1 MRPSSRPTR
10 QPSTRPSRVPSTQP
24 SREPYAVPSTQ
35 PTVQP
40 TQLPSSPSG
49 QPTAIPSHPTHAPT
63 QAPSHTPLPTKN
75 PTTTTPIISNFTS
88 LLVPFSPTTST
99 SSTNGAVIGI
109 IGGICGVFLVIVGA
123 GGGFVFYQ
131 RLQIKKQGKG
141 MKIHINDD
149 ESQQAEEGGFSPAK
163 VLVLVTS
170 LKYPVL
176 AGATKLEVYSHA
188 NCKAGMLV
196 TLSNPHYP
204 NIDPEQRWIIAIG
217 SLILDRPL
225 DRDYGEGT
233 VITVTKKADTDSV
246 LDNNFASNHK
256 FKPRSNL
263 GVSGK
268 STLTMSAKSDLTISG
283 KSDLSVSEKRNHRN
297 RIYPIDD
304 GFTMDSPISNNY
316 NTSFNNRSSKEME
329 PIREAGRMRMQDE
342 AEEEEEEED
351 EEHLYQLDEERKSRE
366 AAMQRRLQSASIKES
381 KRRMPESQ
389 QEEEKQTVK
398 RVFVEPREVSPSAL
412 PPLTK
417 VHPNVRADHVDW
429 DDLSVYTAKE
439 RMFLEPRGVSP
450 PRATNQSS
458 VVIDQSSITLPIN
471 RPMIAIDRRG
481 ISRRNN
487 HSSRWEQDALS
498 TEGHMLY
505 EDESKANDED
515 DLSDVHSLTSS
526 ILSRRMSARQLS
538 NRHLYPLRRAQ
549 SVHSSCRSYESSVPA
564 AATVAPAAATVA
576 PTVLPPLTTVPPN
589 IGAGH
594 VDWDDL
600 SVYTIDDS
608 PVRQVHIQSPSNHDN
623 SRQGQ
628 GWATTSSR
636 SRSFRERDMHPT

>member
-1 MRPSSRPTR
+1 M
-10 QPSTRPSRVPSTQP
+10 
-24 SREPYAVPSTQ
+24 
-35 PTVQP
+35 
-40 TQLPSSPSG
+40 
-49 QPTAIPSHPTHAPT
+49 
-63 QAPSHTPLPTKN
+63 
-75 PTTTTPIISNFTS
+75 
-88 LLVPFSPTTST
+88 
-99 SSTNGAVIGI
+99 IGI

-188 NCKAGMLV
+188 DCKAGMLV

-225 DRDYGEGT
+225 DHAYEEGT

-246 LDNNFASNHK
+246 LDKNFASNHK
-256 FKPRSNL
+256 LKPRSHL

-283 KSDLSVSEKRNHRN
+283 KSDISVSERRNHRN

-304 GFTMDSPISNNY
+304 GLTMHSPMSNNY
-316 NTSFNNRSSKEME
+316 NTSSNNCSSKEMAS
-329 PIREAGRMRMQDE
+329 IREAGRMRLQDDE
-342 AEEEEEEED
+342 AEKEEEYEEND
-351 EEHLYQLDEERKSRE
+351 EHLYQLEEERKSRE
-366 AAMQRRLQSASIKES
+366 AAMQRRLQSASMNES
-381 KRRMPESQ
+381 KRSMPERL

-398 RVFVEPREVSPSAL
+398 PWEKSPSRVSIVINQPSTSVLPLMTNVSPNNSAGY
-412 PPLTK
+412 
-417 VHPNVRADHVDW
+417 VDW

-439 RMFLEPRGVSP
+439 RIFVEPRGISP
-450 PRATNQSS
+450 SRATNQPS
-458 VVIDQSSITLPIN
+458 VVLEHPSITLPIN
-471 RPMIAIDRRG
+471 RPVTAIERRG
-481 ISRRNN
+481 MTIRNN
-487 HSSRWEQDALS
+487 HASRWEHDMLS
-498 TEGHMLY
+498 TEGETLY
-505 EDESKANDED
+505 GDESKANDD
-515 DLSDVHSLTSS
+515 DNLSDLNSLTSG

-538 NRHLYPLRRAQ
+538 NRHVSPLRRAQ
-549 SVHSSCRSYESSVPA
+549 SAHSSCRSDATPVPA
-564 AATVAPAAATVA
+564 AA
-576 PTVLPPLTTVPPN
+576 VLPPMTKVSPN
-589 IGAGH
+589 IGAAH

-608 PVRQVHIQSPSNHDN
+608 PVRQVHIQSPSDHDN

-628 GWATTSSR
+628 GWATASSR
-636 SRSFRERDMHPT
+636 SRSLRECDTHPT